1 MRRLLWLGGLAIV
14 AGACLALPAL
24 LGPDTASAS
33 PLTPASP
40 QARLSSDLFWITIGI
55 AVVVLVAVE
64 FLLIY
69 TSLRFRRQPGLDLDA
84 PEPVQIHGNTR
95 LEAMWT
101 ILPAVILVSLF
112 IISVRAMAEVGSV
125 PADAMKIQVT
135 GRQFLWQFSYP
146 DANVTTTNDLR
157 VPVGQA
163 VDLEVTSQ
171 DVIHSFWVPDL
182 GGKVDANPGLVNHM
196 SWVAEKAGVYR
207 GVCAELCGAG
217 HASMLFTVTAME
229 PDEFKAWL
237 AAGGQGA
244 PAGSAVAGGGT
255 AAAPAGNPD
264 AGKALFT
271 QNGCAAC
278 HAVQGDTKIVG
289 PSLAG
294 VAQRAG
300 SREPGVSANDYI
312 RQSIREP
319 SAFIVP
325 GFPGPPSLM
334 PPFAPS
340 QVSDDD
346 LNSIISYLLT
356 LK

>member
-1 MRRLLWLGGLAIV
+1 MVGV
-14 AGACLALPAL
+14 FSAGLPAL
-24 LGPDTASAS
+24 LGPATASAS

-55 AVVVLVAVE
+55 AMVVLVAVE
-64 FLLIY
+64 FLLLY
-69 TSLRFRRQPGLDLDA
+69 TSLRFRRPRGVDQ
-84 PEPVQIHGNTR
+84 PEPSQIHGNTR

-101 ILPAVILVSLF
+101 LIPAIILVSLF
-112 IISVRAMAEVGSV
+112 IISVRTMAELGSV
-125 PADAMKIQVT
+125 PTDAMKIQVT
-135 GRQFLWQFSYP
+135 GRQFLWQFNYP
-146 DANVTTTNDLR
+146 GTNVTSTNDLR

-182 GGKVDANPGLVNHM
+182 GGKVDANPGLTNHT

-229 PDEFKAWL
+229 PAEFSAWL
-237 AAGGQGA
+237 ASGGQAAPSASPAGAGAAPA
-244 PAGSAVAGGGT
+244 PAGDPVAGQ
-255 AAAPAGNPD
+255 
-264 AGKALFT
+264 ALFT

-278 HAVQGDTKIVG
+278 HAVQGDTRIVG

-294 VAQRAG
+294 IAQRAG
-300 SREPGVSANDYI
+300 TREPGTAADAYI

-319 SAFIVP
+319 SAYIVP
-325 GFPGPPSLM
+325 TFPGPPSLM
-334 PPFAPS
+334 PPFSPA
-340 QVSDDD
+340 QISDDD
-346 LNSIISYLLT
+346 LNSLVSYLLS
-356 LK
+356 LR